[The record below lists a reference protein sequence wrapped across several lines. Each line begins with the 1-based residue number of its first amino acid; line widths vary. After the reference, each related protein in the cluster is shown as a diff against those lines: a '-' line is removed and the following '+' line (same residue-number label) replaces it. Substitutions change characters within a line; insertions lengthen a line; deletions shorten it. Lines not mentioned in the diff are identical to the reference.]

1 MISLVSYLGAHSVCQ
16 AILYKNSLV
25 SYLGASNDCQA
36 CLYSV
41 YMTSLVSYLGALSV
55 CLACRY
61 KISLVVPF
69 PLDQEHQLARGVSC
83 ADNTLRLQRR
93 KNVFQISIT
102 ELNVIF

>member
-1 MISLVSYLGAHSVCQ
+1 MISLVSYLGALSVCL
-16 AILYKNSLV
+16 ACLNMISLV
-25 SYLGASNDCQA
+25 SYP
-36 CLYSV
+36 
-41 YMTSLVSYLGALSV
+41 GALSV

>member
-1 MISLVSYLGAHSVCQ
+1 MYLRV
-16 AILYKNSLV
+16 
-25 SYLGASNDCQA
+25 CQA
-36 CLYSV
+36 CLYNI
-41 YMTSLVSYLGALSV
+41 SLWSYLGTLSV

-83 ADNTLRLQRR
+83 ADNTLRLQRI

-102 ELNVIF
+102 ELEQNVILRKNYSLLKKYYCYHVFSSIT